1 MKFKDQIQIRR
12 KVLFPLGAMIAAT
25 LLSIAQIIY
34 WTVTDNPDETTFVRA
49 AVMTVGLILFGYT
62 AMIGFFYFY
71 LGRIQRELVQ
81 TYRDQ
86 RVEIVHRRFAE
97 AQLSEAKERAEEA
110 NRIKSEFLSNMSHEL
125 RTPLNAIL
133 GFSDLLK
140 DEPLTDE
147 QADYIATIS
156 ASSRHLLNL
165 INDILDLSKIESGKL
180 DITMGTCLISDLLQR
195 IESMMRPQI
204 EAKGVIFETSLDPDL
219 PETFTTDTRHLYQ
232 CLINLVGNAK
242 KFTDQG
248 SIRLSV
254 GRVETDGQSRIRF
267 DVTDT
272 GIGIPA
278 DRQQV
283 VFESFVQADSST
295 SRKYGGTG
303 LGLPISTRLI
313 GLMGG
318 QLTLKSEPDIGST
331 FSITLPLAAPVEQP
345 QPAS

>member
-1 MKFKDQIQIRR
+1 
-12 KVLFPLGAMIAAT
+12 
-25 LLSIAQIIY
+25 
-34 WTVTDNPDETTFVRA
+34 
-49 AVMTVGLILFGYT
+49 
-62 AMIGFFYFY
+62 
-71 LGRIQRELVQ
+71 
-81 TYRDQ
+81 
-86 RVEIVHRRFAE
+86 
-97 AQLSEAKERAEEA
+97 
-110 NRIKSEFLSNMSHEL
+110 
-125 RTPLNAIL
+125 
-133 GFSDLLK
+133 
-140 DEPLTDE
+140 
-147 QADYIATIS
+147 
-156 ASSRHLLNL
+156 
-165 INDILDLSKIESGKL
+165 
-180 DITMGTCLISDLLQR
+180 
-195 IESMMRPQI
+195 MMRPQI